1 MEKVD
6 IMRRKRKEEYEI
18 DPNSSFNKLRK
29 LQMTLKEEVAL
40 TDIFFENRDKL
51 LKKIQTN
58 CYEYFK
64 ERIAIQEIYD
74 NSSYELKEKNKKLKY
89 EVCENYQSYLPQCSD
104 IISKIL
110 LTYKFVLPQNLIFIK
125 GAFNFGMHLIIFPIL
140 WLTKKIDSEIF
151 LINFD
156 SGIDIIFMIIKLLF
170 SFLKSFCIM
179 KIIDIF
185 SPLHVAF
192 VNVVLCLYQFILSI
206 FLTSTGEFGTCF
218 FSSSFSFN
226 NFNLFSTKILSSCF
240 SFSQ

>member
-40 TDIFFENRDKL
+40 TDIFFENRDEL

-110 LTYKFVLPQNLIFIK
+110 FYFRNNNEFTLKLIEKCPKESYEIL
-125 GAFNFGMHLIIFPIL
+125 ANF
-140 WLTKKIDSEIF
+140 
-151 LINFD
+151 
-156 SGIDIIFMIIKLLF
+156 
-170 SFLKSFCIM
+170 
-179 KIIDIF
+179 
-185 SPLHVAF
+185 
-192 VNVVLCLYQFILSI
+192 LCKYF
-206 FLTSTGEFGTCF
+206 
-218 FSSSFSFN
+218 
-226 NFNLFSTKILSSCF
+226 
-240 SFSQ
+240 